1 MRRRGQSAAPVRR
14 NDPRRLSRN
23 RLLARSTVSSP
34 VLAIPT
40 YLKDAFHLLRRAYPA
55 GVPGSDYDSLLLVV
69 SEVVGEENL
78 GVLIAELTRGN
89 PIDVVNDAAA
99 VHSVR
104 RPGDVD
110 IKRVRAH
117 LAANG
122 WPHELP
128 PE

>member
-1 MRRRGQSAAPVRR
+1 
-14 NDPRRLSRN
+14 
-23 RLLARSTVSSP
+23 
-34 VLAIPT
+34 
-40 YLKDAFHLLRRAYPA
+40 
-55 GVPGSDYDSLLLVV
+55 VPGSDYDSLLLVV